1 MVNNIYSLVELRTV
15 ILMAWESISQEKL
28 IKYVDGMQGRILDGI
43 SGVNLIFNP
52 PRGEKNIKARI
63 N

>member
-52 PRGEKNIKARI
+52 P
-63 N
+63 